1 MFRKKEKQR
10 LLILITTAACV
21 LFLSGCVSL
30 EQELII
36 RQDGS
41 GTLQIALGVE
51 TEFYLQF
58 QEMIPEGYELENLLT
73 PLLLDKN
80 VSNIEQ
86 DHYESGG
93 RTWDAIQMEFGD
105 AFLVFEEDRSFG
117 PVTMSIMQDGDG
129 YTFEQTLDLADSNI
143 SIPGVNLL
151 DLTGAGFSVRL
162 NTPQITSTNGLQ
174 EAAGVSVWDVSV
186 GDLVQGDET
195 IYIMADYV
203 LESYEGTFIP
213 WETFFPY
220 VVIGFLAVGFLSIL
234 IVIIVNT
241 RKKREKKREIHF

>member
-1 MFRKKEKQR
+1 MNRHKRQL
-10 LLILITTAACV
+10 LLITSV
-21 LFLSGCVSL
+21 LYLLLLSSCVSL
-30 EQELII
+30 VQEVTI

-41 GTLQIALGVE
+41 GTLQFALGVE
-51 TEFYLQF
+51 TEFYPQF
-58 QEMIPEGYELENLLT
+58 QEMIPEGYELENFLT
-73 PLLLDKN
+73 PLLLDEN

-93 RTWDAIQMEFGD
+93 RTWDAIQMDFGD

-129 YTFEQTLDLADSNI
+129 YTFEQTLDLADSNV
-143 SIPGVNLL
+143 SIPGANLL
-151 DLTGAGFSVRL
+151 DLTGAGYTVRL

-174 EAAGVSVWDVSV
+174 ETAGISVWDVSV
-186 GDLVQGDET
+186 ADLVQGDET
-195 IYIMADYV
+195 IYLTADYV
-203 LESYEGTFIP
+203 LETYEGTFIP